1 MSNSLIPITMIS
13 ASTLAAILALGH
25 GVLGQQAG
33 TSTAENHPPM
43 SYQRCTTGGTC
54 TTVNTNIV
62 LDANWR
68 WLHSTSGYTNCYT
81 GNTFDASLCPNNVA
95 CAANCALDGADYT
108 GTYGI
113 QASGNSVSLKLKQGN
128 NIGSRVYL
136 INGDK
141 YELFKLKNQEFTFD
155 VDVSGLG
162 CGINGA
168 LYFVKMDAD
177 GGLAKYPT
185 NKAGAKLG
193 TGYCDAQC
201 PRDLK
206 FIAGKANVEG
216 WKPSNGDANSGE
228 GNTGSCCAEMDIWEA
243 NSISTALTPHA
254 CSTNGPCTGNTT
266 CGSGESRYD
275 GYCDKDGCDLN
286 PYRFGAPNFF
296 GPGKTVDSKSKVTVV
311 TQFLTDNNTP
321 TGTLTAI
328 RRIYVQNG
336 KVIQQADTNIPGITK
351 TDQIT
356 DKFCKEQKK
365 VTGDPDEFSEKGG
378 LAAFGKD
385 LDAGMALVFSVWDDH
400 TANMLWLDSTYPVG
414 SNKVGAAR
422 GTCATTSGKP
432 SDVESQQA
440 NAAVT
445 FSNVKFGALN
455 STYKAS

>member
-1 MSNSLIPITMIS
+1 MIS
-13 ASTLAAILALGH
+13 ASTLAALLALGH

-43 SYQRCTTGGTC
+43 SYQKCTSGGQC

-68 WLHSTSGYTNCYT
+68 WLHTTSGYTNCYT
-81 GNTFDASLCPNNVA
+81 GNKFDASLCPNNVQ
-95 CAANCALDGADYT
+95 CAANCALDGADYS

-128 NIGSRVYL
+128 NVGSRVYL
-136 INGDK
+136 INGNK

-155 VDVSGLG
+155 LMNLLG

-185 NKAGAKLG
+185 NKAGAAYG

-206 FIAGKANVEG
+206 FIAGKG
-216 WKPSNGDANSGE
+216 WVPSSGDPNSGT

-243 NSISTALTPHA
+243 
-254 CSTNGPCTGNTT
+254 
-266 CGSGESRYD
+266 SRYD

-286 PYRFGAPNFF
+286 PYRWGAPNFF
-296 GPGKTVDSKSKVTVV
+296 GPGKTFITA
-311 TQFLTDNNTP
+311 DNTA
-321 TGTLTAI
+321 TGTLSAI
-328 RRIYVQNG
+328 RRLYVQNG
-336 KVIQQADTNIPGITK
+336 KVIQEANTNVAGITQ
-351 TDQIT
+351 TNQIT
-356 DKFCKEQKK
+356 DSFCKQQKA
-365 VTGDPDEFSEKGG
+365 VTGDPDSFSQKGG
-378 LAAFGKD
+378 LAGFGKD
-385 LDAGMALVFSVWDDH
+385 LDAGMALVFSVWDDYD
-400 TANMLWLDSTYPVG
+400 ANMLWLDSTYPVG

-422 GTCATTSGKP
+422 GTCASTSGKP
-432 SDVESQQA
+432 TDVESQQG

-445 FSNVKFGALN
+445 FSNVKFGAIG
-455 STYKAS
+455 STYKAQ

>member
-1 MSNSLIPITMIS
+1 MIS
-13 ASTLAAILALGH
+13 ASTLAALLALGH

-43 SYQRCTTGGTC
+43 SYQKCTTGGQC

-68 WLHSTSGYTNCYT
+68 WLHSTNGYTNCYT
-81 GNTFDASLCPNNVA
+81 GNKFDSTLCPNNVQ
-95 CAANCALDGADYT
+95 CAANCALDGADYS

-128 NIGSRVYL
+128 NVGSRVYL
-136 INGDK
+136 INGNK

-185 NKAGAKLG
+185 NKAGAPYG

-216 WKPSNGDANSGE
+216 WVPSNGDPNSGT

-243 NSISTALTPHA
+243 NSISTALTPHP
-254 CSTNGPCTGNTT
+254 CTTNGPCTGNTT
-266 CGSGESRYD
+266 CGTGESRYD
-275 GYCDKDGCDLN
+275 GYCDKDGCDFN
-286 PYRFGAPNFF
+286 PYRWGAQNFF
-296 GPGKTVDSKSKVTVV
+296 GPGKTVDSKSKMTVV
-311 TQFLTDNNTP
+311 TQFVTNDNTA

-328 RRIYVQNG
+328 RRLYVQNG
-336 KVIQQADTNIPGITK
+336 KVIQQANTNVAGITQ
-351 TDQIT
+351 TNQIT
-356 DKFCKEQKK
+356 DSFCKQQKA
-365 VTGDPDEFSEKGG
+365 VTGDPDSFSQKGG
-378 LAAFGKD
+378 LAGFSKD
-385 LDAGMALVFSVWDDH
+385 LDAGMALVFSVWDDYD
-400 TANMLWLDSTYPVG
+400 ANMLWLDSTYPVG

-422 GTCATTSGKP
+422 GTCPTTSGKP
-432 SDVESQQA
+432 SDVESQQG

-445 FSNVKFGALN
+445 FSNVKFGPIG
-455 STYKAS
+455 STYKAQ